1 MEEKI
6 LDVLKEYL
14 TDNVSADDELLNS
27 KILNSYDL
35 VELICELETLCD
47 IKFTRNDIQ
56 NMENWSTINNII
68 NLIKSK
74 NE

>member
-6 LDVLKEYL
+6 LDILDGYL
-14 TDNVSADDELLNS
+14 TDNVSADDELLDS
-27 KILNSYDL
+27 KILSSYDL

-47 IKFTRNDIQ
+47 IKFTRDDIQ